1 MDDIVTGVVIGGLTM
16 AVLGSLITALL
27 HGLGFLVF
35 GYKEIRPSYSKR
47 WLMSFLAFIL
57 LTLVFYLIG
66 DHITNL
72 FAGNMTPDNMM
83 GMMIFYGLVF
93 IAIDH
98 LTLSTITYFVFN
110 AKGNLGAALKT
121 PFLITGLLIAVF
133 IVIPSI
139 VLGSKM

>member
-47 WLMSFLAFIL
+47 WLMSF
-57 LTLVFYLIG
+57 
-66 DHITNL
+66 
-72 FAGNMTPDNMM
+72 
-83 GMMIFYGLVF
+83 LVF